1 MTESDSRTE
10 FDFLPEQAAAIGAT
24 GPLPRAERL
33 NLTPEGGRTIS
44 ALRYGGD
51 APAVTFLHG
60 AGLNAHTFDT
70 TILALGLP
78 ALSVDLPGHGDSA
91 WRDDA
96 NYGPRTIA
104 DDVADAI
111 AAWTSGPQVLVGQ
124 SLGGLTAAVVAA
136 RHPELVSRLVIID
149 ITPGIDQSGGAAQV
163 RGFLDGA
170 SDFASRE
177 EIVER
182 ALAFGLGGSRAA
194 AERGVFLNTRVRDDG
209 RVIFKHHFANLG
221 GLPPA
226 DSFNMAPVWED
237 LAAVTAPLTLIRGDR
252 GYVTGADAESLLE
265 RVPGTSLIT
274 VSAGHNVQEDVPVDL
289 GKLIAELAGGIPG

>member
-1 MTESDSRTE
+1 MTESDIRTE
-10 FDFLPEQAAAIGAT
+10 FDFLPAQAAAIGA
-24 GPLPRAERL
+24 PAPVPHVERL
-33 NLTPEGGRTIS
+33 NLTLANGRTIS
-44 ALRYGGD
+44 ALRFGGD
-51 APAVTFLHG
+51 APVVTFLHG

-78 ALSVDLPGHGDSA
+78 SLTIDLPGHGDSS

-96 NYGPRTIA
+96 NYGPRTMA
-104 DDVADAI
+104 DDVAQAI
-111 AAWTSGPQVLVGQ
+111 AAWTDVPQVLVGQ

-136 RHPELVSRLVIID
+136 KHPELVRTLVMID
-149 ITPGIDQSGGAAQV
+149 ITPGIDQSGVAQV

-170 SDFASRE
+170 SDFASRD

-182 ALAFGLGGSRAA
+182 ALAFGLGGAREDT
-194 AERGVFLNTRVRDDG
+194 ERGVFLNTRVRDDG

-237 LAAVTAPLTLIRGDR
+237 LAAVVAPITLIRGDR
-252 GYVTGADAESLLE
+252 GYVTGANAEALIE
-265 RVPGTSLIT
+265 RVPGASLIT
-274 VSAGHNVQEDVPVDL
+274 VAAGHNVQEDAPVEL
-289 GKLIAELAGGIPG
+289 GRIIGEISGGVSS